1 MYVLITAARNEE
13 CCIEATIRSVAA
25 QTVLPRKWVIVSDSS
40 TDRTDEIV
48 SRFAGR
54 YSWIALL
61 RTQSGQPHSFVNKAR
76 AVGMAYSSI
85 QNTAFDVVGVVDAD
99 TTFAPDY
106 FEFLL
111 HKLESDPQLG
121 VVGTPFEES
130 DYHSLHD
137 SCCDSQHVHGG
148 CQLFRRRCFEEIGGY
163 VPLELGAED
172 WLAVRMAN
180 MKGWKT
186 KSYPERTFFH
196 HRRMGT
202 AQSSVWKSRFRAG
215 QKDGMCG
222 NHPLWQMFRVLYQ
235 LFKKPRLIGGL
246 LILAGYLEAA
256 FRRRRRAIPPEV
268 IRCNRARQM
277 QRLRH
282 LAGHPIRTIRS
293 GASSQRPPKPHLAA
307 IVYSHYPRDPRV
319 RRQVKA
325 LTGDG
330 WAIDVFCLRAI
341 EEPRRTLNG
350 DVSIYRIMRDF
361 KKDSVLRYILLTG
374 MFTIRALFTMEWL
387 NLTRRYRLIQVHN
400 MPDYLVFAAAFR
412 RMRGVPVLLDIHDT
426 TVELFKCKWGSGPKA
441 LLIPC
446 VRFIEKLSCGLANQ
460 VTTTS
465 PGFRKQLIHRGLPVG
480 KVSVIVNT
488 PPADEFS
495 LDRNRQFGAITRGAR
510 LFYHGTV
517 AERFGILTAIEALKE
532 ILKYLPDSTLTICG
546 KYEGPFRRH
555 LEGYLR
561 AMELEDHVLLRG
573 WCMPSEIARLLQ
585 KHDIALVPHLNS
597 EFMNLA
603 ILTKVLEYAT
613 VGMPMVLSRLEALTS
628 LFGDDRLQYAEPGNA
643 KDLADKVMDV
653 CKDPDLR
660 RIQCMHAYEVL
671 NAISP
676 DAESLKYAAT
686 VRRLVGDSRH
696 CAMGPMYAEP

>member
-1 MYVLITAARNEE
+1 MYVLITAARDEE

-25 QTVLPRKWVIVSDSS
+25 QTVLARKWVIVTDSC

-48 SRFAGR
+48 ARFAGR
-54 YSWIALL
+54 YSWIVLL
-61 RTQSGQPHSFVNKAR
+61 RTQSDKPRSFANKAR

-85 QNTAFDVVGVVDAD
+85 QDAAFDVVGVVDAD
-99 TTFAPDY
+99 TSFAPDY

-121 VVGTPFEES
+121 VVGTPFKES

-148 CQLFRRRCFEEIGGY
+148 CQLFRRKCFEEIGGY
-163 VPLELGAED
+163 APLEIGAED
-172 WLAVRMAN
+172 WLAVQMAI

-186 KSYPERTFFH
+186 RSFPERTFFH

-202 AQSSVWKSRFRAG
+202 ARSSVWKSRFRTG
-215 QKDGMCG
+215 QRDGMCG

-235 LFKKPRLIGGL
+235 LVKKPRLIGGL

-256 FRRRRRAIPPEV
+256 FRCRRRAIPPEV
-268 IRCNRARQM
+268 IRFNRVRQM

-293 GASSQRPPKPHLAA
+293 RATSQRPPKQHLAV

-319 RRQVKA
+319 RRQVRA
-325 LTGDG
+325 LTAEG
-330 WAIDVFCLRAI
+330 WAIDVFCLQAR
-341 EEPRRTLNG
+341 EEPRRALNG
-350 DVSIYRIMRDF
+350 EVSVYRIMRSF
-361 KKDSVLRYILLTG
+361 NKDGVLQYILLTG
-374 MFTIRALFTMEWL
+374 MFTIRAFFTMEWQ
-387 NLTRRYRLIQVHN
+387 NLTKGYRLIQVHN

-412 RMRGVPVLLDIHDT
+412 RMWGVPVLLDIHDT

-446 VRFIEKLSCGLANQ
+446 VRLFERLSCGFANQ
-460 VTTTS
+460 ITTTS
-465 PGFRKQLIHRGLPVG
+465 PGFRRQLIRRGLPSG
-480 KVSVIVNT
+480 KVSVIINT
-488 PPADEFS
+488 PPDEEFP
-495 LDRNRQFGAITRGAR
+495 LDRNRQFSQIAGGAR

-517 AERFGILTAIEALKE
+517 AERFGILAAVEALKE
-532 ILKYLPDSTLTICG
+532 ILKYLPDTTLTICG
-546 KYEGPFRRH
+546 KYEGPFRRR
-555 LEGYLR
+555 LKGYLR
-561 AMELEDHVLLRG
+561 AMGLEDCVLLRG

-585 KHDIALVPHLNS
+585 EHDIALVPHLNS

-603 ILTKVLEYAT
+603 ILTKVLEYAA

-643 KDLADKVMDV
+643 KDLAHKVMDV
-653 CKDPDLR
+653 CKDPELR
-660 RIQCMHAYEVL
+660 RVQCMHAYEVL

-676 DAESLKYAAT
+676 GAESLKYAAT
-686 VRRLVGDSRH
+686 VKKLVEDSRH
-696 CAMGPMYAEP
+696 CPRSQMHAKL